1 MIADLRFR
9 ISYFRLQVAAVTALL
24 ALLALAL
31 PVPLTFAAP
40 QERHIHV
47 NARMFAFEP
56 GVLRVNRGDTVVLT
70 VESEDVVH
78 GLYVDGY
85 GVNAQ
90 AEPGQ
95 SAQVRFVADRPG
107 KFKFRCS
114 ISCGNLHPFMIG
126 ELVVEPNL
134 PFWRAVAA
142 SLIAAVGAT
151 AFFWNQQHPAF
162 KPG

>member
-1 MIADLRFR
+1 MTNLKYQVSNVQVR
-9 ISYFRLQVAAVTALL
+9 IAAVTILLVLAALL
-24 ALLALAL
+24 V

-40 QERHIHV
+40 QERHV
-47 NARMFAFEP
+47 TVQARSFAFEP
-56 GVLRVNRGDTVVLT
+56 GVVRVNRGDTIVLT
-70 VESEDVVH
+70 VESVDVVH

-85 GVNAQ
+85 DVDAT

-114 ISCGNLHPFMIG
+114 ISCGSLHPFMIG

-134 PFWRAVAA
+134 PFLRAVAA
-142 SLIAAVGAT
+142 TLIAVVGAT
-151 AFFWNQQHPAF
+151 AVFWKA
-162 KPG
+162 

>member
-1 MIADLRFR
+1 MMADFRFR
-9 ISYFRLQVAAVTALL
+9 ISDYRAQVAAVTGLL
-24 ALLALAL
+24 ALLALIMPA
-31 PVPLTFAAP
+31 PLTSAAP
-40 QERHIHV
+40 QERPIRV

-56 GVLRVNRGDTVVLT
+56 GRLRVNRGDTVVLT

-85 GVNAQ
+85 GVNVQ
-90 AEPGQ
+90 VEPGQ

-126 ELVVEPNL
+126 ELVVEPNV

-142 SLIAAVGAT
+142 LLIASVGAT
-151 AFFWNQQHPAF
+151 VAFWQS
-162 KPG
+162 

>member
-1 MIADLRFR
+1 MIRFQMSDVRFR
-9 ISYFRLQVAAVTALL
+9 IAAVTVVLAIAALL
-24 ALLALAL
+24 A
-31 PVPLTFAAP
+31 PVPLTLAAP
-40 QERHIHV
+40 QERHLRV

-56 GVLRVNRGDTVVLT
+56 GRLRVNRGDTVVLT

-85 GVNAQ
+85 GVNVQ
-90 AEPGQ
+90 VEPGQ

-134 PFWRAVAA
+134 PFWRAVTAL
-142 SLIAAVGAT
+142 LIASVGAT
-151 AFFWNQQHPAF
+151 VAFWQS
-162 KPG
+162 

>member
-1 MIADLRFR
+1 MIADFKPR
-9 ISYFRLQVAAVTALL
+9 ISNFRVQVAVTTGVL
-24 ALLALAL
+24 ALLALIL
-31 PVPLTFAAP
+31 PAPLTLAGP
-40 QERHIHV
+40 QERHIQV

-56 GVLRVNRGDTVVLT
+56 GLLRVNRGDTVVLT

-85 GVNAQ
+85 DVNAQ
-90 AEPGQ
+90 VEPGQ

-114 ISCGNLHPFMIG
+114 VSCGNLHPFMIG
-126 ELVVEPNL
+126 ELVVEPNW

-142 SLIAAVGAT
+142 SLIAIVGAT
-151 AFFWNQQHPAF
+151 LAFW
-162 KPG
+162 KP

>member
-1 MIADLRFR
+1 MIRFPISDFKFR
-9 ISYFRLQVAAVTALL
+9 IAAVTVVLAIAALL
-24 ALLALAL
+24 A
-31 PVPLTFAAP
+31 PVPLTWAAP
-40 QERHIHV
+40 QERHIQV

-90 AEPGQ
+90 VEPGQ
-95 SAQVRFVADRPG
+95 NAQVRFVADRPG

-114 ISCGNLHPFMIG
+114 ISCGNLHPLG
-126 ELVVEPNL
+126 LDCA
-134 PFWRAVAA
+134 RVA
-142 SLIAAVGAT
+142 
-151 AFFWNQQHPAF
+151 
-162 KPG
+162 